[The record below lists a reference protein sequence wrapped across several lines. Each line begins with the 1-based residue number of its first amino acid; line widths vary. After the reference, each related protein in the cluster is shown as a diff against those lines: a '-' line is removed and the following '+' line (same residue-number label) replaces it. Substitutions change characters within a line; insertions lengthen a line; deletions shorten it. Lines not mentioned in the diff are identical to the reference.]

1 MFQTGMICLFYHWIF
16 VFKYSLRTVHQ
27 SALGSCSHLKA
38 SIAEPEQKHLT
49 CSNYVFDILQQ
60 HSWLWLMVWWFQ
72 TAWNIQ
78 SEWQISM
85 QTYQPKKPAGFFP
98 PYSLSNHYPICSFPL
113 KASADL
119 SEEPTIRLI
128 SFLASFTTLQSVRHG
143 FGGSG
148 RVETA
153 PRRRKKN
160 MSLKSGC
167 F

>member
-1 MFQTGMICLFYHWIF
+1 M
-16 VFKYSLRTVHQ
+16 
-27 SALGSCSHLKA
+27 
-38 SIAEPEQKHLT
+38 E
-49 CSNYVFDILQQ
+49 
-60 HSWLWLMVWWFQ
+60 

-78 SEWQISM
+78 SEWQIFM

-153 PRRRKKN
+153 PKKAQEKHEFKIRVFLVRNCRYWKVWSSISILTVMSKNHSSWCSLLRDILLNLSMQIKYELCGRKKK
-160 MSLKSGC
+160 MICKRQFLVHVVFTSW
-167 F
+167 